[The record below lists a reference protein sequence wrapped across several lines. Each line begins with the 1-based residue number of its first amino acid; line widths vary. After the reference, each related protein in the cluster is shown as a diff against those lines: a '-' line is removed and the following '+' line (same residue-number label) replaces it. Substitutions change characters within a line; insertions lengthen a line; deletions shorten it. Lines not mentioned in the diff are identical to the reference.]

1 MQKPK
6 RLPLGRPERRPMRA
20 GRLQEPEGPDHVG
33 RDKIL
38 GAVDRAIHVALGGE
52 VDERPRAVL
61 GQEPR
66 HEFPVGD
73 VTPHE
78 PVPRVAR
85 EAREVGQVA
94 GVGELVEVHDRLV
107 GAGEPVEHEVAADEA
122 GAAGDEDHGCMDG

>member
-1 MQKPK
+1 MA
-6 RLPLGRPERRPMRA
+6 A

-66 HEFPVGD
+66 HEFAVGD
-73 VTPHE
+73 VAPHE
-78 PVPRVAR
+78 PVPRVIGQ
-85 EAREVGQVA
+85 AREVGQVA

-107 GAGEPVEHEVAADEA
+107 GGGEPVEHEVTADEA
-122 GAAGDEDHGCMDG
+122 GAAGDEDHG